1 MIKFSDRGGL
11 FQNLS
16 FMSIQEFRTIKFC
29 SIVLAMENCLGDV
42 GIKNGICPEFECIG
56 PSSCRN
62 RGKCNTKKSACECD
76 AGFSGFDCSVDL
88 ESEKSDVYM
97 ILF

>member
-1 MIKFSDRGGL
+1 
-11 FQNLS
+11 
-16 FMSIQEFRTIKFC
+16 MSIPEFGTIKFF
-29 SIVLAMENCLGDV
+29 SIFLAMENCLGDV

-56 PSSCRN
+56 PSSCGN

-76 AGFSGFDCSVDL
+76 PGFSGFDCSVDL

>member
-1 MIKFSDRGGL
+1 
-11 FQNLS
+11 
-16 FMSIQEFRTIKFC
+16 MSIPEFGTIKFF
-29 SIVLAMENCLGDV
+29 SIFLAMENCLGDV

-56 PSSCRN
+56 PSSCGN
-62 RGKCNTKKSACECD
+62 RGKCNTKKSVCECD
-76 AGFSGFDCSVDL
+76 AGFNGFDCSVDL

>member
-1 MIKFSDRGGL
+1 
-11 FQNLS
+11 
-16 FMSIQEFRTIKFC
+16 MSIPEFGTIEFF
-29 SIVLAMENCLGDV
+29 SIFLAMENCLGDV

-56 PSSCRN
+56 PSSCGN